1 MALLKFKTLGLNT
14 LGLNTF
20 GVNKHR
26 SNKLNLFNRRHI
38 LSYAFGSAL
47 SLSLPSHAGS
57 HPYQNPTLPAEE
69 RVENLLELMTLDEKL
84 SMMAS
89 PKNLLQVIN
98 VLQVPFRTS
107 ENDRLGIPPFVTGG
121 GSRGAIDGATAFPVA
136 MARAASWDTNL
147 EYRVF
152 DAIAKEAA
160 AFDMNLLLAP
170 VLTIVRHPGFGRAQE
185 TYGEDTFLLGAM
197 GVPAINGIQNHV
209 MAQVK
214 HFALNSIEQDRY
226 HINVNVDERTLREIY
241 LPHFKKAVQEANV
254 VSVMS
259 SYNRVNEDYA
269 SENQHLLNDILKS
282 EWGFDGFVMSDW
294 LDGVRSTSKAVN
306 AGLDIEMPIAKHF
319 KLKKLQNAVANNEIA
334 EATIDESMRRVLT
347 PKFEWGLFEQP
358 IKGNKADIRSE
369 AHRALALEAARESM
383 TLLKNDRQTLPFNR
397 TALKKLVVLG
407 HTADSIRLG
416 DEGSSVVTDKGEDAV
431 SPLAGITEAAGENIE
446 VQHYQGFLH
455 PGVIKAVYEAD
466 AIVVVASLSPY
477 DEGEWIWQFQ
487 FIKPGLGGDR
497 KDLSL
502 KWSDRITIQLAAL
515 FKKPLV
521 VVLQGGSAITVEEW
535 IDHSDALLMA
545 WYPGV
550 KGGTAIGEALFGDI
564 NPSGK
569 TPLSWPKQEDDL
581 YTFGSGLKN
590 VTYGYYQGYR
600 YYDKFNIEPRYPFGF
615 GLSYTDFG
623 YSNLAVTVSGNG
635 ENAVIHA
642 SIDISNEGSVAGK
655 EIVQLYSGYENSL
668 IERAPKDLKGF
679 TKVDLQPGETKRVQ
693 IDIPAKELMYW
704 DVNLNQWHLENIN
717 YVIKVGS
724 SSRDIRLSET
734 VSLFGH

>member
-1 MALLKFKTLGLNT
+1 MAHSGISKR
-14 LGLNTF
+14 
-20 GVNKHR
+20 HP
-26 SNKLNLFNRRHI
+26 FNRKHI
-38 LSYAFGSAL
+38 LSYVFGSVL
-47 SLSLPSHAGS
+47 SIPIASAAGS
-57 HPYQNPTLPAEE
+57 HPYQDSTLPAEA
-69 RVENLLELMTLDEKL
+69 RVENLLGLMTLDEKL

-89 PKNLLQVIN
+89 PKNLLQALN

-107 ENDRLGIPPFVTGG
+107 ENERLGIPPFITGG

-136 MARAASWDTNL
+136 MARAASWNPDL

-170 VLTIVRHPGFGRAQE
+170 VLTVVRHPGFGRAQE

-197 GVPAINGIQNHV
+197 GVSAINGIQNHV

-226 HINVNVDERTLREIY
+226 HINVDVDERTLREIY
-241 LPHFKKAVQEANV
+241 LPHFRKAVQEANV
-254 VSVMS
+254 ASVMS
-259 SYNRVNEDYA
+259 SYNRVNGDYA
-269 SENQHLLNDILKS
+269 SENNHLLNDILKK
-282 EWGFDGFVMSDW
+282 EWAFDGFVMSDW

-306 AGLDIEMPIAKHF
+306 AGLDIEMPIAKHL
-319 KLKKLQNAVANNEIA
+319 KLKKLQNALTNNEIS
-334 EATIDESMRRVLT
+334 EATIDASMRRILT

-358 IKGNKADIRSE
+358 IKGNQEDIRSD

-383 TLLKNDRQTLPFNR
+383 TLLKNDRKTLPLNKA
-397 TALKKLVVLG
+397 TLKKLVVLG
-407 HTADSIRLG
+407 YTADSIRLG

-431 SPLAGITEAAGENIE
+431 SPFAGIKLAAGDNVE

-455 PGVIKAVYEAD
+455 PGVVRAVYEAD
-466 AIVVVASLSPY
+466 AIVVIASLSPY

-487 FIKPGLGGDR
+487 FINPGLGGDR
-497 KDLSL
+497 KDLGL

-515 FKKPLV
+515 FGKPLV
-521 VVLQGGSAITVEEW
+521 VVLQGGSAITVDEW
-535 IDHSDALLMA
+535 LDQSDALLMA

-550 KGGTAIGEALFGDI
+550 KGGIAIGEALFGDI

-569 TPLSWPKQEDDL
+569 TPLSWPKQEEDL

-600 YYDKFNIEPRYPFGF
+600 YYDKFNIEPRFPFGF
-615 GLSYTDFG
+615 GLSYTEFS
-623 YSNLAVTVSGNG
+623 YSNLAVNVSGDG

-642 SIDISNEGSVAGK
+642 AIDISNEGSIPGK

-668 IERAPKDLKGF
+668 VERAPKDLRGF
-679 TKVDLQPGETKRVQ
+679 TKVELQPGETKTVY
-693 IDIPAKELMYW
+693 IDVPAKELMFW
-704 DVNLNQWHLENIN
+704 DINSNQWQLEDIN
-717 YVIKVGS
+717 YLVEIGS
-724 SSRDIRLSET
+724 SSRDIKLTET
-734 VSLFGH
+734 VSLFR